1 MTSEQLLHTAILIPS
16 LEPDHRLV
24 TYAKDLENAGFS
36 HRIIVDDGSGESFQP
51 IFTQLEKEGCVV
63 LHHDVNHGKGV
74 ALKTGYRWIQENMPE
89 CEAVLTADSDG
100 QHTVPDCLSV
110 ISKLYDGEDALY
122 LGSRDFSLPN
132 VPPKSRIGNRSTSV
146 VFKLCYGKWL
156 PDTQTGLRAFRAS
169 ELPFMIS
176 IEGDRY
182 EYEMN
187 VLISCARRGLPMI
200 PVTIETV
207 YENGNEGTHFHPI
220 RDSWRIYKL
229 ILGSF
234 FKFMGA
240 SLICVLVDQV
250 FAGLFAS
257 WLLPLLGVTEH
268 RTLVW
273 LSGFLARLIS
283 SVVNF
288 TLNKA
293 FVFKMIQ
300 ACAKAKARVVQ
311 KDMTEKN
318 IRMQLNLGH
327 TFGHALETCAGL
339 GKIAHGDAV
348 AWGIGRALCLS
359 QKLGLCANE
368 YKEEVFEL
376 LEYFGWE
383 TAAAPKC
390 FCPKDGAKKILCAM
404 KRDKKNSSNK
414 VRVILQSGLCETVIT
429 EVSDKDILK
438 CL

>member
-89 CEAVLTADSDG
+89 GEAVLTADSDG

-293 FVFKMIQ
+293 FVFKMKGSTGHAALRYALLCVLII
-300 ACAKAKARVVQ
+300 C
-311 KDMTEKN
+311 
-318 IRMQLNLGH
+318 LSNLGVQLL
-327 TFGHALETCAGL
+327 TALGMARWIAKLLCDTL
-339 GKIAHGDAV
+339 LYFVSYNFQNRWVFSGKGD
-348 AWGIGRALCLS
+348 
-359 QKLGLCANE
+359 QK
-368 YKEEVFEL
+368 
-376 LEYFGWE
+376 
-383 TAAAPKC
+383 
-390 FCPKDGAKKILCAM
+390 
-404 KRDKKNSSNK
+404 
-414 VRVILQSGLCETVIT
+414 
-429 EVSDKDILK
+429 
-438 CL
+438 